1 VQEAL
6 NNVVRHAGAKNLWVE
21 LVCEAEDLV
30 LRVRDDGVG
39 LAATGGQVGMGLSS
53 MRERARAAGA
63 RFRVISAPG
72 EGCCVEVRIALA
84 QLPTLRQ
91 LDRAREQ
98 DA

>member
-1 VQEAL
+1 
-6 NNVVRHAGAKNLWVE
+6 
-21 LVCEAEDLV
+21 
-30 LRVRDDGVG
+30 
-39 LAATGGQVGMGLSS
+39 
-53 MRERARAAGA
+53 MRERAHAAGA

-91 LDRAREQ
+91 LDRAKEQ